1 MSELGECKHHEWEIQ
16 LGMGTGRSCGA
27 MNRTPARPAIRN
39 ADRWEQRGLQGTK
52 MSSVLGIVWK

>member
-39 ADRWEQRGLQGTK
+39 ADR
-52 MSSVLGIVWK
+52 